1 MDLDNLCHTC
11 GATFKNRLGRI
22 KHEVASHSGKLLG
35 CKECPYTAF
44 GAKNLNNHMQKHQ
57 ETQCS
62 FCLKNLP
69 TSSLAK
75 HKAICLKNPEQIVVR
90 CDQCPYETT
99 RKDSL
104 KRHLLNHKKTV
115 VKCKEEKL
123 APKKIELN
131 CRQVKVAKKSE
142 CGVCK
147 NY

>member
-1 MDLDNLCHTC
+1 M
-11 GATFKNRLGRI
+11 
-22 KHEVASHSGKLLG
+22 SHLWSHIYKPWLQGMPLY
-35 CKECPYTAF
+35 CIWS
-44 GAKNLNNHMQKHQ
+44 KNLNNHMQKHQ

-75 HKAICLKNPEQIVVR
+75 HKAICLKNPEQIIVR
-90 CDQCPYETT
+90 RAQCPYETN

-104 KRHLLNHKKTV
+104 KRHLLNHKKIV
-115 VKCKEEKL
+115 LKCKEEKL
-123 APKKIELN
+123 APKKIELH

-142 CGVCK
+142 CCVCK